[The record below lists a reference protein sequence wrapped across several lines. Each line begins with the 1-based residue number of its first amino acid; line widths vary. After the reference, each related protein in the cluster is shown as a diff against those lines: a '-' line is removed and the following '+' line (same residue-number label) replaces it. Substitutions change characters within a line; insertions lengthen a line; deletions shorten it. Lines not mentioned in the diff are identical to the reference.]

1 MASQKDNF
9 WVGEPCILFSDM
21 AFLPTKDMTQQEKL
35 NALTRLAIIISIVMY
50 LMDYEYWFSFLTLS
64 ILFIIIINY
73 SCSLEKFK
81 KGSMKNENMI
91 LEDSEDEDSS
101 SDEEKEEDIIEN
113 FSIVP
118 TYSGADFQQTVIA
131 PTFAEEWQIPPPAYD
146 LYTNVP
152 YPESSGSRDTFET
165 PLKQQSYPY
174 GQYLTR
180 TNLLPSDEYY
190 THLGCGGA
198 RSARSYVNGAF
209 LRHDLA
215 RRENMSRIYKK
226 RLNRRYRHNGCNDSF
241 SPFVSY

>member
-1 MASQKDNF
+1 MISQKDNF
-9 WVGEPCILFSDM
+9 WVEEPCILFNDM

-35 NALTRLAIIISIVMY
+35 NALTRLVIIISIVMY
-50 LMDYEYWFSFLTLS
+50 FTDYEYWFPFLTLS

-73 SCSLEKFK
+73 SCTLEKFK
-81 KGSMKNENMI
+81 RGNMN
-91 LEDSEDEDSS
+91 
-101 SDEEKEEDIIEN
+101 DEEKEDDEEEEDDEDDEEKEDDLVEN

-118 TYSGADFQQTVIA
+118 TYTGEDFQQTIIA

-152 YPESSGSRDTFET
+152 YPESSGSRDTFEV

-198 RSARSYVNGAF
+198 RSARSYVNSAF

-226 RLNRRYRHNGCNDSF
+226 KLNRRFKNNTNDTF